1 MPRGALGNSSCSQGT
16 PGSASDPSVPKVLKG
31 GSHLCDPN
39 YCQRYRPAAKWVQ
52 PIDTAITYV
61 GLRYAK
67 SGLKGQGR

>member
-1 MPRGALGNSSCSQGT
+1 
-16 PGSASDPSVPKVLKG
+16 VLKG